1 MTKEHKLF
9 TTPVSVNDG
18 LRRSDRWT
26 WSVLLTGAAIALAFV
41 LLINL
46 FVEKP
51 KIHWPTSPGP
61 ASSAPPQAAPAE
73 PSQDDLEPRTF
84 DVAPPGAVPP
94 PKSQ

>member
-9 TTPVSVNDG
+9 TTPVSVSDG
-18 LRRSDRWT
+18 LRRSDSRT
-26 WSVLLTGAAIALAFV
+26 WSVLLIGAAIALAFV
-41 LLINL
+41 VAINL
-46 FVEKP
+46 FVAKP

-61 ASSAPPQAAPAE
+61 TSSAQPQAAPAE
-73 PSQDDLEPRTF
+73 PSKDDSEPRTF

>member
-18 LRRSDRWT
+18 LQRSDRWT
-26 WSVLLTGAAIALAFV
+26 WTVLLTAAAIALAFV

-61 ASSAPPQAAPAE
+61 VSAVSPSAQPAE
-73 PSQDDLEPRTF
+73 PSKDDSEPKTF

-94 PKSQ
+94 KSR